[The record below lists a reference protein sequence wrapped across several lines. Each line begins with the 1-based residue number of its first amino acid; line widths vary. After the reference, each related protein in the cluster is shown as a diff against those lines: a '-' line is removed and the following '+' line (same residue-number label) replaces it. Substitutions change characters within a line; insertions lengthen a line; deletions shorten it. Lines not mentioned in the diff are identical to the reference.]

1 MFKTLLPFFEN
12 PNVNYPFEKEILAP
26 RTRGVIALDSEACT
40 SCMLCARSCPDW
52 CIYIEGHKELQPPSK
67 PGGRQRSRAVLDRF
81 DIDYALCMYCG
92 ICVEVCPFDALFWSP
107 EYEYSEFS
115 MGDMLHDKDIH
126 AAIFLVFT
134 LATTAVLFIL
144 LSAEFVALVLIL
156 VYIGAVIVLFL
167 FGVMITRAPLG
178 PNAELDNDQNK
189 LMAAVISLSIFGI
202 FTYILLQT
210 FDSTVVISEG
220 TSTKLLGEILLS
232 RFVFPFELVS
242 FVLLGALIGGITL
255 ARKDNALMDED
266 QI

>member
-1 MFKTLLPFFEN
+1 MEAIDIFSYFLLLLLLLSGVKVVPTS
-12 PNVNYPFEKEILAP
+12 NV
-26 RTRGVIALDSEACT
+26 
-40 SCMLCARSCPDW
+40 
-52 CIYIEGHKELQPPSK
+52 
-67 PGGRQRSRAVLDRF
+67 
-81 DIDYALCMYCG
+81 
-92 ICVEVCPFDALFWSP
+92 
-107 EYEYSEFS
+107 
-115 MGDMLHDKDIH
+115 IH

-189 LMAAVISLSIFGI
+189 LLAAVISLSIFGI

-255 ARKDNALMDED
+255 ARKDNALMDEA

>member
-1 MFKTLLPFFEN
+1 MEAIDIFSYFLLLLLLLSGVKVVTTS
-12 PNVNYPFEKEILAP
+12 NV
-26 RTRGVIALDSEACT
+26 
-40 SCMLCARSCPDW
+40 
-52 CIYIEGHKELQPPSK
+52 
-67 PGGRQRSRAVLDRF
+67 
-81 DIDYALCMYCG
+81 
-92 ICVEVCPFDALFWSP
+92 
-107 EYEYSEFS
+107 
-115 MGDMLHDKDIH
+115 IH

-242 FVLLGALIGGITL
+242 FCLLYTAPGPRDRG
-255 ARKDNALMDED
+255 
-266 QI
+266 

>member
-1 MFKTLLPFFEN
+1 MEAIDIFSYFLLLLLLLSGVKVVTTS
-12 PNVNYPFEKEILAP
+12 NV
-26 RTRGVIALDSEACT
+26 
-40 SCMLCARSCPDW
+40 
-52 CIYIEGHKELQPPSK
+52 
-67 PGGRQRSRAVLDRF
+67 
-81 DIDYALCMYCG
+81 
-92 ICVEVCPFDALFWSP
+92 
-107 EYEYSEFS
+107 
-115 MGDMLHDKDIH
+115 IH

-242 FVLLGALIGGITL
+242 FVLLGASIGGITL

>member
-1 MFKTLLPFFEN
+1 MEAIDIFSYFLLLLLLLSGVKVVTTS
-12 PNVNYPFEKEILAP
+12 NV
-26 RTRGVIALDSEACT
+26 
-40 SCMLCARSCPDW
+40 
-52 CIYIEGHKELQPPSK
+52 
-67 PGGRQRSRAVLDRF
+67 
-81 DIDYALCMYCG
+81 
-92 ICVEVCPFDALFWSP
+92 
-107 EYEYSEFS
+107 
-115 MGDMLHDKDIH
+115 IH

-189 LMAAVISLSIFGI
+189 LLAAVISLSIFGI

-242 FVLLGALIGGITL
+242 FVLLGAFTGES
-255 ARKDNALMDED
+255 RVS
-266 QI
+266 

>member
-1 MFKTLLPFFEN
+1 MEAIDIFSYFLLLLLLLSGVKVVTTS
-12 PNVNYPFEKEILAP
+12 NV
-26 RTRGVIALDSEACT
+26 
-40 SCMLCARSCPDW
+40 
-52 CIYIEGHKELQPPSK
+52 
-67 PGGRQRSRAVLDRF
+67 
-81 DIDYALCMYCG
+81 
-92 ICVEVCPFDALFWSP
+92 
-107 EYEYSEFS
+107 
-115 MGDMLHDKDIH
+115 IH

-189 LMAAVISLSIFGI
+189 LLAAVISLSIFGI

-220 TSTKLLGEILLS
+220 TSTKLS
-232 RFVFPFELVS
+232 
-242 FVLLGALIGGITL
+242 LIHI
-255 ARKDNALMDED
+255 
-266 QI
+266 

>member
-1 MFKTLLPFFEN
+1 MEAIDIFSYFLLLLLLLSGVKVVTTS
-12 PNVNYPFEKEILAP
+12 NV
-26 RTRGVIALDSEACT
+26 
-40 SCMLCARSCPDW
+40 
-52 CIYIEGHKELQPPSK
+52 
-67 PGGRQRSRAVLDRF
+67 
-81 DIDYALCMYCG
+81 
-92 ICVEVCPFDALFWSP
+92 
-107 EYEYSEFS
+107 
-115 MGDMLHDKDIH
+115 IH

-189 LMAAVISLSIFGI
+189 LLAAVISLSIFGI

-220 TSTKLLGEILLS
+220 TSTKLLGEILLLS
-232 RFVFPFELVS
+232 
-242 FVLLGALIGGITL
+242 LIHI
-255 ARKDNALMDED
+255 
-266 QI
+266 

>member
-1 MFKTLLPFFEN
+1 MEAIDIFSYFLLLLLLLSGVKVVTTS
-12 PNVNYPFEKEILAP
+12 NV
-26 RTRGVIALDSEACT
+26 
-40 SCMLCARSCPDW
+40 
-52 CIYIEGHKELQPPSK
+52 
-67 PGGRQRSRAVLDRF
+67 
-81 DIDYALCMYCG
+81 
-92 ICVEVCPFDALFWSP
+92 
-107 EYEYSEFS
+107 
-115 MGDMLHDKDIH
+115 IH

-189 LMAAVISLSIFGI
+189 LLAAVISLSIFGI

-242 FVLLGALIGGITL
+242 FVLLGALIGAVSYTHLTL
-255 ARKDNALMDED
+255 PTND
-266 QI
+266 QV

>member
-1 MFKTLLPFFEN
+1 MEAIDIFSYFLLLLLLLSGVKVVTTS
-12 PNVNYPFEKEILAP
+12 NV
-26 RTRGVIALDSEACT
+26 
-40 SCMLCARSCPDW
+40 
-52 CIYIEGHKELQPPSK
+52 
-67 PGGRQRSRAVLDRF
+67 
-81 DIDYALCMYCG
+81 
-92 ICVEVCPFDALFWSP
+92 
-107 EYEYSEFS
+107 
-115 MGDMLHDKDIH
+115 IH

-134 LATTAVLFIL
+134 LATTAVLFLL

-189 LMAAVISLSIFGI
+189 LLAAVISLSIFGI

-232 RFVFPFELVS
+232 RFVFHFEVVS
-242 FVLLGALIGGITL
+242 FVLLGGLIGGIRL

>member
-1 MFKTLLPFFEN
+1 MEAIDIFSYFLLLLLLLSGVKVVTTS
-12 PNVNYPFEKEILAP
+12 NV
-26 RTRGVIALDSEACT
+26 
-40 SCMLCARSCPDW
+40 
-52 CIYIEGHKELQPPSK
+52 
-67 PGGRQRSRAVLDRF
+67 
-81 DIDYALCMYCG
+81 
-92 ICVEVCPFDALFWSP
+92 
-107 EYEYSEFS
+107 
-115 MGDMLHDKDIH
+115 IH

-189 LMAAVISLSIFGI
+189 LLAAVISFSIFGI

-220 TSTKLLGEILLS
+220 TSTKL
-232 RFVFPFELVS
+232 
-242 FVLLGALIGGITL
+242 
-255 ARKDNALMDED
+255 
-266 QI
+266 

>member
-1 MFKTLLPFFEN
+1 MEAIDIFSYFLLLLLLLSGVKVVTTS
-12 PNVNYPFEKEILAP
+12 NV
-26 RTRGVIALDSEACT
+26 
-40 SCMLCARSCPDW
+40 
-52 CIYIEGHKELQPPSK
+52 
-67 PGGRQRSRAVLDRF
+67 
-81 DIDYALCMYCG
+81 
-92 ICVEVCPFDALFWSP
+92 
-107 EYEYSEFS
+107 
-115 MGDMLHDKDIH
+115 IH

-189 LMAAVISLSIFGI
+189 LLAAVISLSIFGI

-242 FVLLGALIGGITL
+242 FVLLGALIDGITL

-266 QI
+266 QILAFNHY